1 MMGDDLDM
9 RDLSEDLNQ
18 LLENYEDFVNNGD
31 GKGKKALGTEPGDEN
46 SQGKED
52 DEDWVFSP
60 VKTKKFSQDGLGK

>member
-31 GKGKKALGTEPGDEN
+31 GRSKKVLKSESGE
-46 SQGKED
+46 
-52 DEDWVFSP
+52 
-60 VKTKKFSQDGLGK
+60 